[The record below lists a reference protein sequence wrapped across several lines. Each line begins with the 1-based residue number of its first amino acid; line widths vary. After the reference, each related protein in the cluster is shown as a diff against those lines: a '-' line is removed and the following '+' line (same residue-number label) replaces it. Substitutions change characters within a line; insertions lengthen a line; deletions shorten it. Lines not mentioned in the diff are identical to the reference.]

1 MSEENKQAGVG
12 TEERPDWSNDASK
25 VVWNMLKRQ
34 RDQARIV
41 DVETDL
47 VMQAIEAAPEL
58 ERAMQKAFA
67 LTPPGQQLNTA
78 ARPGFTT
85 QPPR

>member
-1 MSEENKQAGVG
+1 MSESKYDGGGNEK
-12 TEERPDWSNDASK
+12 RPDWSADQTK

-58 ERAMQKAFA
+58 EFAMQKAFN
-67 LTPPGQQLNTA
+67 LQQPANMQGPTA
-78 ARPGFTT
+78 ALKR
-85 QPPR
+85 